1 MPVEAEVQKIDHI
14 PGIESVNEVPRS
26 SPAGSQSVNEVA
38 DSPSQDEAERRS
50 PVRVFLRELSLKGKY
65 QDDAEDRDE
74 NEESCLVT
82 QESEGGSAI
91 MDAGEMKYIPKDWN

>member
-1 MPVEAEVQKIDHI
+1 MAVETEIQKIDHI
-14 PGIESVNEVPRS
+14 PKT
-26 SPAGSQSVNEVA
+26 QSVNEVA

-50 PVRVFLRELSLKGKY
+50 AVRVSLRELSLKGQY

-82 QESEGGSAI
+82 QESEGSSI
-91 MDAGEMKYIPKDWN
+91 VMDMGEMKYILKDWN